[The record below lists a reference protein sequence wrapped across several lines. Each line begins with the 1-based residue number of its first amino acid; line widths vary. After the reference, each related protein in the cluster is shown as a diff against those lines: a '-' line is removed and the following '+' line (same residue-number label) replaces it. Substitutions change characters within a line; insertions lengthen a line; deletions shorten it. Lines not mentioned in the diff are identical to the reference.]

1 MLIQLTTV
9 IIDGENSLTHA
20 KLTKG
25 RFDGSI
31 FDFCVVV
38 GRIVESEWTP
48 PSRLSIE
55 GVNHRFSVRDADL
68 TSLLSVAMQAGT
80 FGNVFDRGLLQWAID
95 HGGPQGTIV

>member
-1 MLIQLTTV
+1 MLIQLTTA

-55 GVNHRFSVRDADL
+55 GVNHRFSVRDSDL
-68 TSLLSVAMQAGT
+68 TSLLSAAMQAGT
-80 FGNVFDRGLLQWAID
+80 FGDVFSRNLLQWTIN